1 MIIIIPFINIL
12 KELVR
17 LNDQYCLMIGQIFI
31 NVLNQLAN
39 IQYIIQNNGQQNMTN
54 KLTTESEKLE
64 FLNKSLSKLFD
75 KNFKVS
81 IDDNLY
87 NIGLDSL
94 DIIELQVEYEETFN
108 VEFPDTLKSPTTVR
122 DLINLM

>member
-1 MIIIIPFINIL
+1 MI
-12 KELVR
+12 
-17 LNDQYCLMIGQIFI
+17 
-31 NVLNQLAN
+31 
-39 IQYIIQNNGQQNMTN
+39 N

-64 FLNKSLSKLFD
+64 FLHKSLSKLFD

-87 NIGLDSL
+87 DLGLDSL
-94 DIIELQVEYEETFN
+94 DIIELQVEYEEEFN
-108 VEFPDTLKSPTTVR
+108 VEFPDALKSPTTVR

>member
-1 MIIIIPFINIL
+1 MI
-12 KELVR
+12 
-17 LNDQYCLMIGQIFI
+17 
-31 NVLNQLAN
+31 
-39 IQYIIQNNGQQNMTN
+39 N

-64 FLNKSLSKLFD
+64 FLHKTLSKLFD

-87 NIGLDSL
+87 DLGLDSL
-94 DIIELQVEYEETFN
+94 DIIELQVEYEEEFN
-108 VEFPDTLKSPTTVR
+108 VEFPDALKSPTTVR

>member
-1 MIIIIPFINIL
+1 
-12 KELVR
+12 
-17 LNDQYCLMIGQIFI
+17 MIGQIFI

-39 IQYIIQNNGQQNMTN
+39 IQYIIPNNGQQNMTN
-54 KLTTESEKLE
+54 KPTTESEKLE
-64 FLNKSLSKLFD
+64 FLHTSLSKLFD

-94 DIIELQVEYEETFN
+94 DIIELQVEYEEAFN
-108 VEFPDTLKSPTTVR
+108 VEFPDALKSPTTVR

>member
-1 MIIIIPFINIL
+1 
-12 KELVR
+12 
-17 LNDQYCLMIGQIFI
+17 
-31 NVLNQLAN
+31 
-39 IQYIIQNNGQQNMTN
+39 MTN
-54 KLTTESEKLE
+54 KLTTESEKLD
-64 FLNKSLSKLFD
+64 FINTSLSKLFD

-108 VEFPDTLKSPTTVR
+108 VEFPDALKSPTTVR